1 MNLVLIGYRGT
12 GKSAVARLLAERL
25 GWPWFDADD
34 EIERRAGKTVA
45 QIFADDGEPA
55 FRDWE
60 TRVIA
65 DLAQRDQTV
74 IALGGG
80 AVLRP
85 ENRAAIAKRG
95 YVVWLSATA
104 ETIWERLQADA
115 ATASRRPN
123 LTAAGGITEIIATLH
138 QREPIYRGC
147 AQLAVD
153 TENKSA
159 AQVADAILAQ
169 GQFSRRTSDGGPA

>member
-1 MNLVLIGYRGT
+1 MNLFLIGYRGT

-25 GWPWFDADD
+25 GWPWVDADD
-34 EIERRAGKTVA
+34 EIERRAGKAIA

-60 TRVIA
+60 TQVIA
-65 DLAQRDQTV
+65 DLAKRDQSV

-80 AVLRP
+80 AVMRP
-85 ENRAAIAKRG
+85 ENREAIRQQG
-95 YVVWLSATA
+95 YFVWLCASP
-104 ETIWERLQADA
+104 ETIWRRLQADA

-138 QREPIYRGC
+138 EREPIYRQC
-147 AQLAVD
+147 AQFSVD
-153 TENKSA
+153 TENKSPA
-159 AQVADAILAQ
+159 EVADAILAQ
-169 GQFSRRTSDGGPA
+169 GQFPRRT